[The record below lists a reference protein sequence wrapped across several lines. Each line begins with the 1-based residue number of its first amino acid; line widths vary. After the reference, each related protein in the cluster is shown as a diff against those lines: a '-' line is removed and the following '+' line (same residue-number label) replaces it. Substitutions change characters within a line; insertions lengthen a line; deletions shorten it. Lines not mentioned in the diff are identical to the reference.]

1 MWWVLPLIPL
11 GDRGKHVSDFEA
23 SLIYKVDSKSGRT
36 TQRNLVSLPPPQREQ
51 SGFIKVFEAIK
62 NVIKSCL
69 TIGEAW
75 SQHLGITFL
84 IADYTQKTQSL
95 ALCKQICLR
104 FVTVLLLPSL
114 MTFLLSPCM
123 KGHIE
128 FPCKSNHGVFCN
140 EEWITYPGISS
151 V

>member
-23 SLIYKVDSKSGRT
+23 SSVYKVDSKSGRA

-51 SGFIKVFEAIK
+51 SRFIKVFEAIK
-62 NVIKSCL
+62 NVTESCL

-95 ALCKQICLR
+95 ALCKANTSPICDGSVVAVFNDL
-104 FVTVLLLPSL
+104 SL
-114 MTFLLSPCM
+114 EPLYERP
-123 KGHIE
+123 H
-128 FPCKSNHGVFCN
+128 
-140 EEWITYPGISS
+140 
-151 V
+151 